1 MHCFSNSQLKT
12 SVTFA
17 HMSLAKANHVA
28 KPNINEQDSYGSAS
42 FSGRYCKIHD
52 RPHARITFVQE
63 ESEELEALIQSITEA
78 K

>member
-1 MHCFSNSQLKT
+1 
-12 SVTFA
+12 
-17 HMSLAKANHVA
+17 MSLAKANHVA